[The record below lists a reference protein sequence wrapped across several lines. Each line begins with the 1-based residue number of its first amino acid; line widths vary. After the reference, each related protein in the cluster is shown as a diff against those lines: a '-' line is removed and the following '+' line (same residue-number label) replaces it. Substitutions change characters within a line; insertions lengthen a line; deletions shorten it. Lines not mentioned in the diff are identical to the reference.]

1 MRLIHEAKVKILNWD
16 IATNNCSSIASKPPS
31 FWVIF
36 PFHIPIP
43 LRVVQGRGGNETSLR
58 YSSFLNSVSL
68 VFILPLSAITSVL
81 TTPQP
86 QPPAPWS
93 SPGYH
98 TMSVSGLSHSCFLCA
113 RVFLCP
119 SSLQPGKPT
128 STPWTEGELTSLPS
142 MYPTQRRS
150 PFRPSG
156 LTCHR
161 DFIDHPPCFQLL
173 SHLSFWSPLFQ
184 NSPNFHLSEH
194 YWEWGEAGRSLLFHD
209 TKCTIK
215 AISTAFTP
223 EKTPC
228 PSFVQEFFSF
238 FKIF

>member
-43 LRVVQGRGGNETSLR
+43 LRVVQGRGGNEASLR
-58 YSSFLNSVSL
+58 YSTFLNSVSL
-68 VFILPLSAITSVL
+68 VFVLPLSAISSVVTS
-81 TTPQP
+81 PQP

-98 TMSVSGLSHSCFLCA
+98 TMPVSGLSHSCLLCA

-128 STPWTEGELTSLPS
+128 STPWTEYSLP
-142 MYPTQRRS
+142 
-150 PFRPSG
+150 
-156 LTCHR
+156 CH
-161 DFIDHPPCFQLL
+161 PCIQPREGHHLDLL
-173 SHLSFWSPLFQ
+173 VWP
-184 NSPNFHLSEH
+184 
-194 YWEWGEAGRSLLFHD
+194 AA
-209 TKCTIK
+209 TI
-215 AISTAFTP
+215 S
-223 EKTPC
+223 
-228 PSFVQEFFSF
+228 
-238 FKIF
+238 

>member
-43 LRVVQGRGGNETSLR
+43 LRVVQGRGGNEASLR
-58 YSSFLNSVSL
+58 YSTFLNFVSL
-68 VFILPLSAITSVL
+68 VFVLPLSAISSVVTS
-81 TTPQP
+81 PQP

-98 TMSVSGLSHSCFLCA
+98 TMPVSGLSHSCLLCA

-128 STPWTEGELTSLPS
+128 STPWTEYSLP
-142 MYPTQRRS
+142 
-150 PFRPSG
+150 
-156 LTCHR
+156 CH
-161 DFIDHPPCFQLL
+161 PCIQPREGHHLDLL
-173 SHLSFWSPLFQ
+173 VWP
-184 NSPNFHLSEH
+184 
-194 YWEWGEAGRSLLFHD
+194 AA
-209 TKCTIK
+209 TI
-215 AISTAFTP
+215 S
-223 EKTPC
+223 
-228 PSFVQEFFSF
+228 
-238 FKIF
+238 